1 MIKTRAIAV
10 FILIGA
16 ALVGFFNYSSQM
28 KPDSAVGRFPFKL
41 GLDLAGGSH
50 LVYQADLSA
59 IPASEAADSMAALQN
74 VIERR
79 VNAFGVSE
87 PLVEVQG
94 NNQLI
99 VELPGVTDVNQA
111 IANIGQTP
119 VLDFRLLASSTQ
131 TSISASTT
139 MTSDEKTAAIAAAFQ
154 PTGLT
159 GRMLK
164 SAALNYDSTSGQPV
178 VSLNFNSE
186 GTALFASLT
195 KNNIG
200 NVLGI
205 FLDGQPISLPVVQSE
220 IPNGQAQITGAFDVP
235 TAQTLVRNLNY
246 GALPVPINLL
256 STQTI
261 GASLGQSAIMGGI
274 EAGILAFIIIAIFL
288 VLWYRLPGIVAV
300 VSLGVYTML
309 MLAIFKLLPVTLTA
323 EGIAGFILSIGMA
336 VDANILIFERMKE
349 ELRKGLP
356 IEEAM
361 HQGFARAWLSIRDS
375 NISSIIT
382 GCILYYFGSSSVI
395 TGFALVFTIGV
406 IVSMFTAIS
415 ASRFFLYA
423 IGPKK
428 GGRIG
433 RFLFSNGFRFSKNT
447 PATINPTITTQ

>member
-1 MIKTRAIAV
+1 MIKTRALAV

-16 ALVGFFNYSSQM
+16 IAIGFFNYYSQYH
-28 KPDSAVGRFPFKL
+28 PASTVGHFPFKL

-50 LVYQADLSA
+50 LVYQADLSQ
-59 IPASEAADSMAALQN
+59 IPLSEDSDSMIALQN
-74 VIERR
+74 VIENR

-94 NNQLI
+94 GNQLI

-131 TSISASTT
+131 AAISASTT
-139 MTSDEKTAAIAAAFQ
+139 MTTDQKTAAIEAAFQ
-154 PTGLT
+154 PVGLT

-164 SAALNYDSTSGQPV
+164 NAAIGYTSLNQPMV
-178 VSLNFNSE
+178 LLNFNAE
-186 GTALFASLT
+186 GTALFASTT

-200 NVLGI
+200 NILGI
-205 FLDGQPISLPVVQSE
+205 FLDGQPISLPVVDAE
-220 IPNGQAQITGAFDVP
+220 IPDGTAQISGGFTIAQAQA
-235 TAQTLVRNLNY
+235 LVRNLNY
-246 GALPVPINLL
+246 GALPVPITLL

-261 GASLGQSAIMGGI
+261 GASLGESAVRGGI
-274 EAGILAFIIIAIFL
+274 EAGILAFIIITIFL
-288 VLWYRLPGIVAV
+288 VIWYRLPGLVAV
-300 VSLGVYTML
+300 VSLAVYTMI

-323 EGIAGFILSIGMA
+323 EGIAGFIITIGMA

-356 IEEAM
+356 IETAM

-375 NISSIIT
+375 NISSMIT
-382 GCILYYFGSSSVI
+382 AAILYYFGSSSII
-395 TGFALVFTIGV
+395 TGFALVFFIGV
-406 IVSMFTAIS
+406 AVSMFTAIT
-415 ASRFFLYA
+415 ASRLFLYA

-428 GGRIG
+428 GGRIS
-433 RFLFSNGFRFSKNT
+433 RFLFSNGFRFSKAVT
-447 PATINPTITTQ
+447 PAITKK